1 MTANI
6 VDIINRAESLRKET
20 ALGSITPD
28 RVGAIMTD
36 ILKYMNEAQVFADS
50 LVHKI
55 YPDNAAFMAD
65 TTHLSD
71 LTGKPMKAGQ
81 LIYISDEQAYY
92 RYDGDSNKTFIVQY
106 TAPYY
111 IPDFTIADILQ
122 VLATGTP
129 LNVDYGSLMTTVHR
143 RLPIFVKEFPN
154 YPGINSCSSLYEGLL
169 YLRIMTINSIITIDI
184 PSDGIIGKDNISVA
198 DLVGNG
204 VIATTPSGD
213 PMHYMFEAAGATWN
227 KDTQLWALD
236 EIDDLTTDEVRLMYS
251 KWNKALFPFA
261 YNDKDKIRTIFPFV
275 GYSSNGATNIFCNP
289 NIEIIPPATGNNI
302 IAGGIASWFYNCQNL
317 RKIKVV
323 LDNNDFN
330 SANFAACYKLEE
342 VRIERLKKSVSFKD
356 SPLLSNE
363 SILYMFEK
371 SNAVNPIAITLHP
384 QAYER
389 AMADPAII
397 AATEAYPDIELGT
410 TE

>member
-1 MTANI
+1 MANLETIKKVIDTNINTNGKQAITGALMNFVLTTI
-6 VDIINRAESLRKET
+6 VDTIDNLKIDKELFYGKKYALADGLASNNYYYALPDEADGSEDDVLLTEKTLVRA
-20 ALGSITPD
+20 
-28 RVGAIMTD
+28 
-36 ILKYMNEAQVFADS
+36 
-50 LVHKI
+50 
-55 YPDNAAFMAD
+55 
-65 TTHLSD
+65 
-71 LTGKPMKAGQ
+71 
-81 LIYISDEQAYY
+81 
-92 RYDGDSNKTFIVQY
+92 
-106 TAPYY
+106 Y
-111 IPDFTIADILQ
+111 IPEFTIADILQ
-122 VLATGTP
+122 VVATGTP
-129 LNVDYGSLMTTVHR
+129 LDVDYGSLMTAVHR
-143 RLPIFVKEFPN
+143 RLPIFVREFPN
-154 YPGINSCSSLYEGLL
+154 YPGINSCSSLYKDLL
-169 YLRIMTINSIITIDI
+169 YLKIMTINSIITIDI

-198 DLVGNG
+198 NLGGNG

-251 KWNKALFPFA
+251 KWVKGLFPFA

-275 GYSSNGATNIFCNP
+275 GYSSNGATNVLSNP

-302 IAGGIASWFYNCQNL
+302 ISGSVASWFYNCQNL

-371 SNAVNPIAITLHP
+371 SNAVDPIAITLHP

>member
-1 MTANI
+1 MNNI
-6 VDIINRAESLRKET
+6 FDLINRAESLSEET
-20 ALGSITPD
+20 ALGSITPK
-28 RVGAIMTD
+28 RVGAIMADT
-36 ILKYMNEAQVFADS
+36 LKYMNEAQVFADS

-55 YPDNAAFMAD
+55 YSDEAAFMAD

-71 LTGKPMKAGQ
+71 ITGKPMKAGQ

-129 LNVDYGSLMTTVHR
+129 LNVDYGSLMTAVHR

-154 YPGINSCSSLYEGLL
+154 YPGINSCSFLYEDLL

-184 PSDGIIGKDNISVA
+184 NSEGIIGKDNISVA

-213 PMHYMFEAAGATWN
+213 PMHYMYEQAGAIWN
-227 KDTQLWALD
+227 ADTQLWALD

-251 KWNKALFPFA
+251 KWVKGLFPFA

-275 GYSSNGATNIFCNP
+275 GYSSNGATNIMCNP
-289 NIEIIPPATGNNI
+289 NLEIIPPATGNNVVSGSM
-302 IAGGIASWFYNCQNL
+302 ATWFYGCRNL

-323 LDNNDFN
+323 IDNASYFGV
-330 SANFAACYKLEE
+330 AFAGCDKLEY
-342 VRIERLKKSVSFKD
+342 VRIERLNKDVSFKD
-356 SPLLSNE
+356 SPLLSND
-363 SILYMFEK
+363 SILYMIEK
-371 SNAVNPIAITLHP
+371 SNATTGISITLHP
-384 QAYER
+384 DALTR
-389 AMADPAII
+389 AMEDDAIRAALDAHQYISIGI
-397 AATEAYPDIELGT
+397 A
-410 TE
+410 

>member
-1 MTANI
+1 MESFDSLHNLINAVIIKNGNNGITGQNLNSVFTEI
-6 VDIINRAESLRKET
+6 VDTINNLKIGKEVFYEKKYALADGLASNNYYYALPDEANGFEDDVLLTEKTLVRA
-20 ALGSITPD
+20 
-28 RVGAIMTD
+28 
-36 ILKYMNEAQVFADS
+36 
-50 LVHKI
+50 
-55 YPDNAAFMAD
+55 
-65 TTHLSD
+65 
-71 LTGKPMKAGQ
+71 
-81 LIYISDEQAYY
+81 
-92 RYDGDSNKTFIVQY
+92 
-106 TAPYY
+106 Y
-111 IPDFTIADILQ
+111 IPEFTIADILQ
-122 VLATGTP
+122 VVATGTP
-129 LNVDYGSLMTTVHR
+129 LNVDYGSLMTAVHR
-143 RLPIFVKEFPN
+143 HLPIFVKEFPD
-154 YPGINSCSSLYEGLL
+154 YPGINSCSYFYEDYL
-169 YLRIMTINSIITIDI
+169 YLRITTLNEIITIDI
-184 PSDGIIGKDNISVA
+184 GYEGQIQKNNISV
-198 DLVGNG
+198 LTLGGNG

-236 EIDDLTTDEVRLMYS
+236 EIDDLTTNEVRLMYS

-275 GYSSNGATNIFCNP
+275 GYSSNGATNVLCNP
-289 NIEIIPPATGNNI
+289 NIEIIPPATGNNVI
-302 IAGGIASWFYNCQNL
+302 SGSVVSWFYNAQNL

-330 SANFAACYKLEE
+330 SANFAYCYKLEE

-371 SNAVNPIAITLHP
+371 SNAAVDPIAITLHP